1 MLFDLKGRR
10 RRFIQVLYA
19 SLAILMG
26 GGLVLFGIG
35 GEVSGGLFDAFS
47 DNQGETDS
55 QFQEQLDQAN
65 EQLSADPDDQGALG
79 RKIRA
84 SYQLALENAN
94 PETGT
99 FGDKAIG
106 YLEDAS
112 EAWTTYLDL
121 NPDAPDPEATTPGP
135 RTPDAA
141 LASLMVQAYSEVGLA
156 DPDKATQAASLVAQA
171 RETPASYLLLIRTA
185 AQAGDTRT
193 ANLAGR
199 KAVQLSDPEQR
210 KTVQEQ
216 VDQVIEA
223 GEKAAAQAE
232 KAAKAESAGP
242 ADRATETAPR

>member
-10 RRFIQVLYA
+10 RRFIQVIYA

-47 DNQGETDS
+47 DNQGDTDS
-55 QFQEQLDQAN
+55 QFQDQLDQAQ
-65 EQLSADPDDQGALG
+65 EQLVADPDDQGALG

-84 SYQLALENAN
+84 SYQLALENAD

-99 FGDKAIG
+99 FGDAAIG

-112 EAWTTYLDL
+112 EAWVTYLEL
-121 NPDAPDPEATTPGP
+121 NPDAPDPDATTPGP
-135 RTPDAA
+135 KTPDAA

-156 DPDKATQAASLVAQA
+156 DPEKATQAASLVAQA
-171 RETPASYLLLIRTA
+171 RATPASYLLLVRTA

-193 ANLAGR
+193 ANLAGS

-216 VDQVIEA
+216 VDQVIKA
-223 GEKAAAQAE
+223 GEKAAAQA
-232 KAAKAESAGP
+232 KKAEGKGGAGP
-242 ADRATETAPR
+242 ATETAPR